1 MEAMEELV
9 WPIAKLWIDFQL
21 EEEETTAIMD
31 VDVVEDT
38 MMTITINKV
47 VTFQRYFGETEK
59 AWV

>member
-1 MEAMEELV
+1 
-9 WPIAKLWIDFQL
+9 
-21 EEEETTAIMD
+21 MD

-59 AWV
+59 DLGIILEA